1 MNTSKRLQCILSSV
15 LLLWLTACHDGS
27 SGSNKSPTQ
36 TAAPEPVQPTYN
48 FTEVDAGLENF
59 VAGHEVFNGASIM
72 LEHKN
77 WGGIH
82 EAAFGDHTLDTVAG
96 VASMSKTAV
105 ASVLMAMASDPE
117 LDFDVDTPLE
127 NIYPVMGVYPGLTTA
142 HLLTNT
148 SGIPSFFDFITNPR
162 EYGVHNCQNT
172 YNLPNFPASDSL
184 LECAQGIY
192 GSLLPGTVAPGTQ
205 FIYGFSQWQLA
216 GGVAE
221 IVGGATWAQLVDQYI
236 SQPCGMEVLKFGNMR
251 ITEWDGTVEGLVGE
265 PNPSLHQLAIATVK
279 DILRLATLQL
289 HDGAC
294 GDTQVLSESA
304 VQRMREDVGS
314 ALGSQEDGSFP
325 GFGNGMGWW
334 MRPTTDGSAP
344 TFFRSIG
351 AYASI
356 IWFDTEREY
365 AGAIMMADYTRLNTV
380 EAITMVNE
388 ELIPMIED
396 IIDGAQ

>member
-1 MNTSKRLQCILSSV
+1 M
-15 LLLWLTACHDGS
+15 
-27 SGSNKSPTQ
+27 
-36 TAAPEPVQPTYN
+36 AAPEPVQPTYD
-48 FTEVDAGLENF
+48 FTEVDAGIENF
-59 VAGHEVFNGASIM
+59 IAGHEVFNGASIM
-72 LEHKN
+72 LEHKT

-82 EAAFGDHTLDTVAG
+82 EAAFGDYRLDTVAG
-96 VASMSKTAV
+96 VASISKTAV

-117 LDFDVDTPLE
+117 LDLDVDTPLE
-127 NIYPVMGVYPGLTTA
+127 NIFPWVGVWPGLTTA

-148 SGIPSFFDFITNPR
+148 SGIPPFEDFIADPPS
-162 EYGVHNCQNT
+162 YGKHNCQNI
-172 YNLPNFPASDSL
+172 YNFPGFIASHSL

-192 GSLLPGTVAPGTQ
+192 EWPLPGAVAPGTQ
-205 FIYGFSQWQLA
+205 FIYGWSQWQLA

-221 IVGGATWAQLVDQYI
+221 VVGGATWAQLVDQYI
-236 SQPCGMEVLKFGNMR
+236 SQPCGLEVLKFGNMR
-251 ITEWDGTVEGLVGE
+251 IAEWDGTVEGLDGE
-265 PNPSLHQLAIATVK
+265 PNPSLHSTAIATVK

-294 GDTQVLSESA
+294 DDTQVLSESA

-314 ALGSQEDGSFP
+314 ALGSQEHGSFK

-365 AGAIMMADYTRLNTV
+365 AGAIMMVDYTRLNTV

-388 ELIPMIED
+388 ELIPMIEE